1 MVVTLSSRY
10 LVRGCLYTS
19 PRAIPFTSTAYQT
32 YFLKRGFASTMA
44 KECEFAL
51 LIRGLVDGQRVLI
64 GFTVQKIKVKN
75 PVVGM
80 SQLFLHSTDRRNMI
94 LLGVV
99 LMI

>member
-1 MVVTLSSRY
+1 
-10 LVRGCLYTS
+10 
-19 PRAIPFTSTAYQT
+19 
-32 YFLKRGFASTMA
+32 MA